1 MLFCR
6 SLAYEVI
13 VDCKYSKHS
22 LVYCCKPARELLR
35 EEVEHYL
42 DIVVCMT
49 VLVGLGKELMFTVQP
64 LTINNVLVLVA
75 SFL

>member
-13 VDCKYSKHS
+13 VDCKYSRHS
-22 LVYCCKPARELLR
+22 LVYCCKLAGELLCK
-35 EEVEHYL
+35 EVEHYL

-49 VLVGLGKELMFTVQP
+49 VLVSLSKELMFIDQP